1 MRENDGVVAGLA
13 WNRKKKEGKRVGTK
27 NVEEF
32 RAVHGRNVAEVGHHY
47 AGGCEWNERRKGV
60 QGLSVASRPMKQ

>member
-13 WNRKKKEGKRVGTK
+13 GIERKKKEEKRVGTK

-47 AGGCEWNERRKGV
+47 AGGCELKEIGVEYRDSALRRD
-60 QGLSVASRPMKQ
+60 R